1 MIAKLLKY
9 HPKVKTQA
17 QDIKYDPACVSC
29 VNLKQDVMILHHW
42 KKVYEKSAKESV
54 KAKMLSE
61 QLFDTI
67 SQMKKDKDED
77 AAYIIEQRM
86 TMKEYEGA
94 YNQLRAQSME

>member
-1 MIAKLLKY
+1 MIGKLLKQNPTVRL
-9 HPKVKTQA
+9 HDD
-17 QDIKYDPACVSC
+17 DIKFDLNCAYC

-86 TMKEYEGA
+86 TIKEYEGA
-94 YNQLRAQSME
+94 YNQLREQSKE